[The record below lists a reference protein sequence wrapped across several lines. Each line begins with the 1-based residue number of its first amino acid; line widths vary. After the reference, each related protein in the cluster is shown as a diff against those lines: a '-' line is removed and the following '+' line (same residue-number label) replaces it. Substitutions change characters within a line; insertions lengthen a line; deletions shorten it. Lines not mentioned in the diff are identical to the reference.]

1 MGKSPNERD
10 APLEMQ
16 PEEFRSAGHALVDRI
31 ADFLGTLRD
40 RPVAGGHEPAAI
52 RERLGAGGMPE
63 MGAAPG
69 PLLEE
74 AAGLLFENS
83 VLPGHPRFFAYVVG
97 AGAPIGALADL
108 LAASVNQNVGA
119 WHLAPMATEI
129 ETQTIRWIAE
139 MLGLPSTAGG
149 LLTSGGNMANFIGF
163 LAARRARAPWD
174 VRANGMSAPGAP
186 ALRLYA
192 TAETHTWLHKAVD
205 LFGLGTDALRWVAT
219 DAELRMDVRDLER
232 LVREDRAAGRLPFLI
247 IASAG
252 TVSTGAVDP
261 LPRLSEI
268 ARREG
273 LWLHVDGAYG
283 GFAAGV
289 PGAPADLAGVA
300 LADSVAVDP
309 HKWLYAPLEAGCA
322 LVRDPAILPA
332 TFEYRP
338 PYYPAEKDEEL
349 IDYHSHGPQNSRGL
363 RALKVWLG
371 LRMAG
376 RAGYRA
382 MIAGDIAL
390 ARRLFDGA
398 ARHPELEAGTLGL
411 SITTFRYVPADLRA
425 SASRDEAYL
434 DGLNAALL
442 ERLQAEGDV
451 YLSNA
456 VVRDRYLLRSCIV
469 NFRTTEADVDAVPEI
484 VARAGR
490 ALDREMR
497 GALGAPERGRR

>member
-1 MGKSPNERD
+1 MTGGGKGPTDRG
-10 APLEMQ
+10 APLEMR
-16 PEEFRSAGHALVDRI
+16 PEEFRSLGHALVDRI
-31 ADFLGTLRD
+31 ADFLGSLRE
-40 RPVAGGHEPAAI
+40 RPVAGGKVPAEI
-52 RERLGAGGMPE
+52 RERLGTGGLPE
-63 MGAAPG
+63 RGSPPG

-74 AAGLLFENS
+74 AGRLLFENS
-83 VLPGHPRFFAYVVG
+83 VLPGHPRFFGYVVG

-108 LAASVNQNVGA
+108 LAAAVNQNVGA
-119 WHLAPMATEI
+119 WHLAPMATEM
-129 ETQTIRWIAE
+129 EAQTVRWIAE
-139 MLGLPSTAGG
+139 MLGLPPGAGG
-149 LLTSGGNMANFIGF
+149 LLTSGGNMANFVGF
-163 LAARRARAPWD
+163 LAARRARAPRD
-174 VRANGMSAPGAP
+174 ARATAMGAPGAP

-192 TAETHTWLHKAVD
+192 TTETHTWIHKAVD

-219 DAELRMDVRDLER
+219 DGQLRMDAADLER
-232 LVREDRAAGRLPFLI
+232 LVREDREAGRMPFLVV
-247 IASAG
+247 ASGG

-261 LPRLSEI
+261 LPRI
-268 ARREG
+268 AAVARRHG

-289 PGAPADLAGVA
+289 PGAPDDLSGLAE
-300 LADSVAVDP
+300 ADSVAVDP

-322 LVRDPAILPA
+322 LVRDPALLRA

-338 PYYPAEKDEEL
+338 PYYRRDEGDGL
-349 IDYHSHGPQNSRGL
+349 IDYHSYGPQNSRGL

-376 RAGYRA
+376 REGYRA

-390 ARRLFDGA
+390 ARRLHEAVG
-398 ARHPELEAGTLGL
+398 RHPELEAWSIGL
-411 SITTFRYVPADLRA
+411 SITTFRYVPADLRKA
-425 SASRDEAYL
+425 ASRDEAYL
-434 DGLNAALL
+434 DRLNAALV
-442 ERLQAEGDV
+442 ERLQSDGDV

-490 ALDREMR
+490 ELDRRMR
-497 GALGAPERGRR
+497 GEKP